1 MRLGDFLKYESIV
14 IQCHNNPDPDALA
27 SGFAVWKYLTRNGKK
42 PVFVYGGREAVSKP
56 NLLLMIRLFGIPVHH
71 VKDQAEIID
80 LLQREREETDVL
92 PAAGQKPDLL
102 IMTDCQ
108 YGESNTQKFEA
119 GMVAVIDHHEVA
131 DPDALPEMHLVMENY
146 GSCATV
152 VYGMLREEG
161 YDFSFDGELQTALFY
176 GLYTDTVRLQE
187 LWHPADKDMWD
198 ELDADDSSIKKLK
211 NANIDEKDLVSIG
224 NALLRRRISP
234 EHHYGFIETETG
246 DPNILGIVSD
256 TFLEVD
262 SVNVCVGNCPER
274 RSGVPSLPEETG
286 AVRRGEAAG
295 VFPRGNAPEGPHPG
309 RRDGVYRLREY
320 LPYGRFPR

>member
-1 MRLGDFLKYESIV
+1 
-14 IQCHNNPDPDALA
+14 
-27 SGFAVWKYLTRNGKK
+27 
-42 PVFVYGGREAVSKP
+42 
-56 NLLLMIRLFGIPVHH
+56 
-71 VKDQAEIID
+71 
-80 LLQREREETDVL
+80 
-92 PAAGQKPDLL
+92 
-102 IMTDCQ
+102 
-108 YGESNTQKFEA
+108 
-119 GMVAVIDHHEVA
+119 
-131 DPDALPEMHLVMENY
+131 MENY

-152 VYGMLREEG
+152 VYGMPREEG

-256 TFLEVD
+256 TLQ
-262 SVNVCVGNCPER
+262 
-274 RSGVPSLPEETG
+274 ETG
-286 AVRRGEAAG
+286 SRSCRTTRGTTILSRDTFLMKPMKRRT
-295 VFPRGNAPEGPHPG
+295 G
-309 RRDGVYRLREY
+309 RI
-320 LPYGRFPR
+320 